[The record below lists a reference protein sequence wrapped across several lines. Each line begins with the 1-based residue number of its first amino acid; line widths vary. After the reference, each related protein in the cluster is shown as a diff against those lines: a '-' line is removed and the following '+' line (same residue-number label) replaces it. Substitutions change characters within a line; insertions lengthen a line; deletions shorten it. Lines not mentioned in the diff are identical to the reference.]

1 MIPVK
6 LTLHNFLSY
15 ADAELDFGPFDLA
28 VLTGPNGVGKSS
40 LLEAMSWCVWEQARA
55 SSNELIRQGEQVM
68 WTEFIFEHEGGVYR
82 IVRRRARKTR
92 GGETT
97 LEFQLQDQT
106 QPHFAEASRGWVSLT
121 EGTIRLTQEKIVSTL
136 RLPYEIFVNS
146 SYLRQGHADE
156 FTVKTPAERK
166 ALLAEILGLSLYD
179 TLEERAREKVRQ
191 TQSRLELLAL
201 QTEELKLQLAQGPAI
216 EAALAASL
224 KNQAGITQTL
234 AIATKNLEKL
244 NEDRLQFEKI
254 SQQLELERNHFATL
268 QEQINELMAQK
279 DATAKELK
287 ALKESLTH
295 KEETEAKFKQ
305 YQTVKK
311 RLDTLSHTLIVAQKI
326 EQELAVGES
335 RRSDLSGVTKR
346 LSELRSCPTCLR
358 PLPKTE
364 AQKIIKELES
374 EFAKTTGST
383 LTQLKTSLAKLG
395 FSGQEYAKL
404 QGQYRALDSAV
415 GEMQNLKVAQTKISE
430 KKQFVA
436 TLEHQVVAQTKELA
450 EITASGRRL
459 KLEQVKFEHASTMY
473 QQEKTRLDELQNQ
486 KSALER
492 TLGGLQEQAKGIK
505 QQETRS
511 KELTKELTKLQEEAQ
526 SWQALALAFSKKG
539 IQAMIIEQSLPA
551 IEQEANVIL
560 GRLSDGRLKVKFET
574 QRVKKTPLR
583 QGDGRQASDVIET
596 LDIIVSDELGER
608 AYELFSGGEGFR
620 INFAIRVAISKLLSM
635 RAGAKL
641 KFLVIDEGFGMLD
654 MAGQQDIIAAIN
666 AIREDFAK
674 VIVVSHIETIKDA
687 FQTRIEVSKGAN
699 GSEIALVT

>member
-15 ADAELDFGPFDLA
+15 ADAQLDFGPFDLA

-40 LLEAMSWCVWEQARA
+40 LLEAITWCVWEQARA
-55 SSNELIRQGEQVM
+55 SANELIRQGEQTM

-82 IVRRRARKTR
+82 IVRRRARKSR

-97 LEFQLQDQT
+97 LEFQIKNSSQGQ
-106 QPHFAEASRGWVSLT
+106 WKSLT
-121 EGTIRLTQEKIVSTL
+121 EGTIRLTQEKIISTL

-179 TLEERAREKVRQ
+179 TLEERAREKMRQ
-191 TQSRLELLAL
+191 AQSRLELLKV
-201 QTEELKLQLAQGPAI
+201 QTIELKLQLARQPEI
-216 EAALAASL
+216 EAALKTSQQDHERIN
-224 KNQAGITQTL
+224 KTVG
-234 AIATKNLEKL
+234 IATENLEKL

-254 SQQLELERNHFATL
+254 GQQLELERKHFATL
-268 QEQINELMAQK
+268 QGQIKELMEQK

-287 ALKESLTH
+287 ELKESLTH
-295 KEETEAKFKQ
+295 KEETETKFKE
-305 YQTVKK
+305 YQVVKK
-311 RLDTLSHTLIVAQKI
+311 RLDTLSHTLMVAQKI
-326 EQELAVGES
+326 EQDLAVGES
-335 RRSDLSGVTKR
+335 KQNDLASITKR
-346 LSELRSCPTCLR
+346 LGELKHCPTCLR

-364 AQKIIKELES
+364 AQTIIKELEA
-374 EFAKTTGST
+374 EFAKTTGSA
-383 LTQLKTSLAKLG
+383 LTQLRASLAKLG
-395 FSGQEYAKL
+395 FSKDEYAKL
-404 QGQYRALDSAV
+404 QAQYRELDSTV
-415 GEMQNLKVAQTKISE
+415 GEMQELKVAQTKISE
-430 KKQFVA
+430 KQQFVA
-436 TLEHQVVAQTKELA
+436 TLEHQVVAQTKQLA
-450 EITASGRRL
+450 EITASGRKL

-473 QQEKTRLDELQNQ
+473 QQEKTRLDALQLQ
-486 KSALER
+486 KSQLER
-492 TLGGLQEQAKGIK
+492 TLGGLQEQVKGIK
-505 QQETRS
+505 EQQTRN
-511 KELTKELTKLQEEAQ
+511 KELTKELTKLQEETQ

-560 GRLSDGRLKVKFET
+560 GRLSDSRLKVAFET
-574 QRVKKTPLR
+574 QRAKKT
-583 QGDGRQASDVIET
+583 SDELIET

-687 FQTRIEVSKGAN
+687 FQTRIEVSKGVH
-699 GSEIALVT
+699 GSQISLVT